1 MSIDYLFEIE
11 RLIDGGKELYACPG
25 SGRNQWVIG
34 KSVDELR
41 KVAKRSADTQ
51 KMAVNIVRLIAKSE
65 AVAGDQFLVPVEIG
79 DPGARGEPQLK
90 WKVVD
95 TKDAAEMFKDVR
107 KGPPPFFG
115 MQLEESVA
123 PTAA

>member
-11 RLIDGGKELYACPG
+11 RALDAGKELYACAG
-25 SGRNQWVIG
+25 TGRNQYVIA
-34 KSVDELR
+34 KTIDDLR
-41 KVAKRSADTQ
+41 KTAKRTADTQ
-51 KMAVNIVRLIAKSE
+51 KMAVVISRLISKSE

-79 DPGARGEPQLK
+79 DPGARGEPQVK

-115 MQLEESVA
+115 MQVEETVNPA
-123 PTAA
+123 